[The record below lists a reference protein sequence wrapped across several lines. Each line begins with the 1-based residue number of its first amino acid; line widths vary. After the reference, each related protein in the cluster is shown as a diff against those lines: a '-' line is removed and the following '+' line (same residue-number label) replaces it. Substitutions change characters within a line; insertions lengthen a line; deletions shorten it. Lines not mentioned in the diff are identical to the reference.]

1 MSARSSSLLYGVV
14 HNAGSFL
21 TSLHAT
27 DSISAV
33 TFTISLWRSVTNPP
47 VLHANAW
54 SMFCFALQ
62 KHSCDKRLSSH
73 SYLNKRTHFKLMRN
87 FHVLMVKMITILKHR
102 LMLLCHWLLIVL
114 ASF

>member
-1 MSARSSSLLYGVV
+1 MPARSSSLLYGVV

-33 TFTISLWRSVTNPP
+33 TFTISLWRSVTNRP
-47 VLHANAW
+47 VVHANAW

-62 KHSCDKRLSSH
+62 THS
-73 SYLNKRTHFKLMRN
+73 
-87 FHVLMVKMITILKHR
+87 
-102 LMLLCHWLLIVL
+102 
-114 ASF
+114 